1 MLRHSISRNDIVG
14 NFYDFINFEK
24 KKMKKKNIN
33 ISLYVLIPV
42 IYTGISV
49 ITMIISYQFL
59 YYYELPQRL
68 STSRIFFYLV
78 CATGLIVFL
87 VSYIIMRTIFQPL
100 LQFISK
106 TQKMPIFSHTPMEN
120 EESTDELTKIAK
132 VFKDITSILSNVE
145 AKELFPNIIGT
156 SALMRN
162 IFMQIIKVAPTES
175 TVLITGES
183 GTGKELIASSICEH
197 SLRSDKPFIKI
208 NCVAIPEGLLESELF
223 GHEKG
228 SFTGAVGLKKGKFE
242 IADGGTIF
250 LDEIG
255 DMPLATQ
262 AKLLRVLQER
272 QFERVGGTKTIAVN
286 VRFIAATNKDLPQLI
301 KDKLFREDLFFR
313 LNVFS
318 ILLPPLRERQE
329 DISILANHFLE
340 HSPKPAKLSTS
351 ALQILIGYS
360 WPGNIRELKN
370 VLEQASILSENGIIE
385 DHHLPDF
392 IWKKSMLI
400 SGGNNG
406 DNIPLDSRLNL
417 LEKELII
424 GALRT
429 SAGVQVK
436 AASLLGINQRSLWHR
451 IKKHTI
457 DVNAVKKLQ

>member
-1 MLRHSISRNDIVG
+1 
-14 NFYDFINFEK
+14 
-24 KKMKKKNIN
+24 MKKKNIN

-42 IYTGISV
+42 IYTGFSV
-49 ITMIISYQFL
+49 ITMIIAYQFL

-68 STSRIFFYLV
+68 PTLQNFIYLV
-78 CATGLIVFL
+78 CVTGFIVYL
-87 VSYIIMRTIFQPL
+87 VSYTIMRKIFQPL
-100 LQFISK
+100 LQFIHK
-106 TQKMPIFSHTPMEN
+106 TQKMPIFSNTPAEN
-120 EESTDELTKIAK
+120 EESTDELTKIVQ
-132 VFKDITSILSNVE
+132 VFKNVTSILSNVE
-145 AKELFPNIIGT
+145 AKELFPHIIG
-156 SALMRN
+156 SSIVMRN
-162 IFMQIIKVAPTES
+162 IFMQITKVAPTES

-183 GTGKELIASSICEH
+183 GTGKELIASSIYEH
-197 SLRSDKPFIKI
+197 SLRSEKPFIKI

-242 IADGGTIF
+242 MADGGTIF

-272 QFERVGGTKTIAVN
+272 QFERVGGTKTIAVD
-286 VRFIAATNKDLPQLI
+286 VRFIAATNKDLQLLI
-301 KDKLFREDLFFR
+301 KEKLFREDLYFR

-318 ILLPPLRERQE
+318 ILLPPIIERQE
-329 DISILANHFLE
+329 DISILANYFLE

-370 VLEQASILSENGIIE
+370 VLEQASILSESGTIE
-385 DHHLPDF
+385 DYHLPDF
-392 IWKKSMLI
+392 LRKKSI
-400 SGGNNG
+400 QIYGNIGN
-406 DNIPLDSRLNL
+406 NIPLDGRLDL

-424 GALRT
+424 SALRN

-436 AASLLGINQRSLWHR
+436 AANLLGINQRSLWHR
-451 IKKHTI
+451 IKKHQI
-457 DVNAVKKLQ
+457 DVKAAKNLQ